1 MSCEEM
7 RAKLDAYIDG
17 ELSAE
22 EMRAMEDHA
31 AACAD
36 CGRELELAK
45 LVCGA
50 LGEMDKEV
58 AVPLNVQAGWRN
70 AVRAEAK
77 RRKMRRWTRAAYAVA
92 AALVL
97 VIGATAMLRN
107 APARTQMD
115 STRSMD
121 SMEMMDSAMLD
132 VSPTDAVVA
141 RDGEMQAASAALE
154 EEAYAAWK
162 KYSAADFDAAC
173 ASVEALIQ
181 EYSGSFQTVNQ
192 EEGPMIYRI
201 ELPREYLEDFLSAVC
216 HVGAEQDS
224 ETMDTQGE
232 TALVYIQ
239 IDQENAN

>member
-1 MSCEEM
+1 MNCEEL

-17 ELSAE
+17 ELSQDE
-22 EMRAMEDHA
+22 VRAFEDHA

-36 CGRELELAK
+36 CGRELEVAK
-45 LVCGA
+45 LVRDA
-50 LGEMDKEV
+50 LGEMDKEI

-77 RRKMRRWTRAAYAVA
+77 RRTNCRWLRAAYAVA

-97 VIGATAMLRN
+97 VIGATAMLKNMPQQDRVEPRMIE
-107 APARTQMD
+107 AA
-115 STRSMD
+115 
-121 SMEMMDSAMLD
+121 
-132 VSPTDAVVA
+132 PTDAVVA
-141 RDGEMQAASAALE
+141 RDGDMQAVALTAE

-162 KYSAADFDAAC
+162 KYLAEDFGAAC

-181 EYSGSFQTVNQ
+181 EYSGGYTQHMYVEDGRPGTDYAV
-192 EEGPMIYRI
+192 YRI
-201 ELPREYLEDFLSAVC
+201 ELPREYLEDFLSAVS

-224 ETMDTQGE
+224 ETMDTQGD

-239 IDQENAN
+239 INEAYSE